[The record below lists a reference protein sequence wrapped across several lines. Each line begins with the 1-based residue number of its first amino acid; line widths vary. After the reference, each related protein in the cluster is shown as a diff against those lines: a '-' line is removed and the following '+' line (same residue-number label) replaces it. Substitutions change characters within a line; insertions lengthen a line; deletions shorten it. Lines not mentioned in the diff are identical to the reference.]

1 MSSAPAAHALQYA
14 PAPSLDVL
22 GADYGRQPVYCKGHG
37 DIWSE
42 ADQKFRNGSLCHGPH
57 LYEEWWVG
65 PRSGDALDTPGWRR
79 PFRRTRAAPHD
90 AWLMAPPVA
99 VRDELVWVGSTGRV
113 YTLPAYRVAGLY
125 APANGEVSTPNFTVP
140 SSEPLWINAAA
151 KWAGR
156 EVTGG
161 CDEGCAAYVFAAVL
175 DAATGEEI
183 PGFGVKQAMPMKDVD
198 GLRLPLRWKKGAS
211 GSADGAAD
219 GAAPAPP
226 AQHRQQHASRRAGR
240 PAADLLSRRHR
251 LCGGER
257 GALALLASCS

>member
-1 MSSAPAAHALQYA
+1 
-14 PAPSLDVL
+14 
-22 GADYGRQPVYCKGHG
+22 
-37 DIWSE
+37 
-42 ADQKFRNGSLCHGPH
+42 
-57 LYEEWWVG
+57 
-65 PRSGDALDTPGWRR
+65 
-79 PFRRTRAAPHD
+79 
-90 AWLMAPPVA
+90 MAPPVA

-140 SSEPLWINAAA
+140 AAAPLWINAAA

-183 PGFGVKQAMPMKDVD
+183 PGFGVKQALPMKDVD

-219 GAAPAPP
+219 GAGADGAAPAPSTVNST
-226 AQHRQQHASRRAGR
+226 RLAGR
-240 PAADLLSRRHR
+240 DVR
-251 LCGGER
+251 LRIYFRDATVYAVGSGEH
-257 GALALLASCS
+257 